1 MKFDSY
7 AAFRLFFCRVF
18 CPCEHHHR
26 RSKFAVLRLS
36 SGSAAITCLTTSKGV
51 FMATVPASGG
61 PFRAEITGFVDDKG
75 NTTTENDVPVWAS
88 SDETIATVAVDGS
101 NPQAA
106 DVTLT
111 GKTGQAQ
118 ITASFPGSDAGGS
131 GASYVVTGMLD
142 VQPGEAVSAS
152 MSFSGPGV

>member
-1 MKFDSY
+1 MTVDPY
-7 AAFRLFFCRVF
+7 AAFRHFFCRVF
-18 CPCEHHHR
+18 CPCDDHHR

-36 SGSAAITCLTTSKGV
+36 SGRTAFTCLTTSKGV

-61 PFRAEITGFVDDKG
+61 PFRADITGFVDDKG
-75 NTTTENDVPVWAS
+75 NPTTENDVPVWAS
-88 SDETIATVAVDGS
+88 SDESIATVAADTA
-101 NPQAA
+101 NPQSA

-131 GASYVVTGMLD
+131 GAAYVVTGMLD

-152 MSFSGPGV
+152 MSFSGAGL